1 MGLQEWN
8 YAAAN
13 ESETGRLKVTQR
25 SIQMHQ
31 KAIIDMRKNF
41 IKLTK
46 V

>member
-31 KAIIDMRKNF
+31 KAIDMRKNF